1 MPRTN
6 QLVLAPKS
14 PLLITESA
22 EEFDVLR
29 GAFEREIK
37 PRGIIEHMY
46 VYDIACIVWEILRLR
61 RGKAAIIN
69 AAFRDALVN
78 VLIECLATS
87 GKMNL
92 RAEANS
98 LAGAWF
104 KDKEGKKRVA
114 EILNE
119 RGFDEYVIEGETFR
133 KSSSTLE
140 QLDRML
146 ASLER
151 RRNRALQCIGEYR
164 YGLAK
169 QLRESSDRVI
179 EGEKVPELEHGA
191 SEDGVEAAPSEQ
203 PVEVAF
209 GEKPAE
215 PLSSEGPTEP
225 QSSKQRVESAS
236 REEPLGAASREELVA
251 PGSSGER
258 AAA

>member
-1 MPRTN
+1 LRRSRRCSS
-6 QLVLAPKS
+6 PKS
-14 PLLITESA
+14 A
-22 EEFDVLR
+22 DEFDALR
-29 GAFEREIK
+29 TAFEQEIR

-179 EGEKVPELEHGA
+179 EGEKVPELEHAA
-191 SEDGVEAAPSEQ
+191 SEEGVEAAPSEQ
-203 PVEVAF
+203 PAEAAS
-209 GEKPAE
+209 GEEPAE
-215 PLSSEGPTEP
+215 PASSEKPTEHAP
-225 QSSKQRVESAS
+225 SEQPVEPAS
-236 REEPLGAASREELVA
+236 GEQQVEAA
-251 PGSSGER
+251 SSGER